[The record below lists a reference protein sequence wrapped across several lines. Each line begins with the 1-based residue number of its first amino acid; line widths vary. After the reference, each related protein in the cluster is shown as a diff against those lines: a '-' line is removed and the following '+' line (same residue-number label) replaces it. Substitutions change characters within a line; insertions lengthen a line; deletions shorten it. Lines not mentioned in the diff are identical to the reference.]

1 MSDTSN
7 AAALHSHPVT
17 ARGPEADS
25 ATDASRGA
33 GSETDAAHGAGS
45 ASEPLEHFKLYFFA
59 ATTRLLSHGARTF
72 GGERALLTRF
82 PFLEGYRTELT
93 ELGIATLE
101 GEDGPGTW
109 PEALAAW
116 EADVTGHLPMRALR
130 KAAGLDHEA
139 LTLLLAV
146 GMVEEDARFGA
157 LFATLQG
164 TPTLQRPTLGLLNA
178 SWRGEE
184 DRGEVRA
191 RLRRLMDLG
200 LVEVS
205 DREAP
210 RAEWALHVPGT
221 VWDALRGEALERP
234 ASWLKHHARE
244 TLARDEPLIVPD
256 SLRETLTR
264 LPALLA
270 SGEVGALVVRGP
282 RHNGRRT
289 LLRSVA
295 RALGRGVLEVEGP
308 QKGDDARWR
317 MVGPLATLL
326 HALPV
331 AVLEPAPG
339 EAAEVPEL
347 DGLDGPLGVV
357 LGRLGG
363 VSGEGVDRALTLA
376 VDMPGPEE
384 RALHWKQGLAGRPC
398 SRLEEL
404 SVAFRL
410 TRGHV
415 RRAARLAQAHA
426 ALAGRAEVEPD
437 DVREAARS
445 LNRQALDTLAV
456 RLTTPGDWGQ
466 LSVATETMRDL
477 RLLETRCRSR
487 ERMGEAVGGALA
499 QQLTPGVRA
508 LFQGPSGTGKTLA
521 ARLVAAAL
529 GLDVYRVE
537 LSSVVNKYI
546 GETEKNLARIFALAE
561 ELDVVLLFDE
571 GDSLFARR
579 TGVGSSTDRY
589 ANLET
594 NYLLQRIES
603 YEGILIV
610 TTNAAEAI
618 DTAFQRRMDVV
629 VDFRAPDPSERWML
643 WQLHLP
649 AAHAVDAALLREV
662 SARCQLS
669 GGQIRNAVLHASL
682 LALEDGGPL
691 GSSHLEAG
699 VVREYRKAGDVCPLR
714 RAGATSLRG

>member
-1 MSDTSN
+1 MSDTQ
-7 AAALHSHPVT
+7 T
-17 ARGPEADS
+17 AITLPPDSEPE
-25 ATDASRGA
+25 
-33 GSETDAAHGAGS
+33 

-59 ATTRLLSHGARTF
+59 AATRVLAHGARTC
-72 GGERALLTRF
+72 GGEAALLARF
-82 PFLEGYRTELT
+82 PFLESYREELS
-93 ELGIATLE
+93 ELGVAPVE
-101 GEDGPGTW
+101 ADDGPGPW
-109 PEALAAW
+109 PEAIAAW
-116 EADVTGHLPMRALR
+116 EADVSGHLPLRALR
-130 KAAGLDHEA
+130 RAAGLDHEA

-157 LFATLQG
+157 LFSSMQG
-164 TPTLQRPTLGLLNA
+164 TPTLHRPTLGLLNA

-184 DRGEVRA
+184 DRGEVRS

-210 RAEWALHVPGT
+210 RSEWALHVPGP
-221 VWDALRGEALERP
+221 VWDALRGEAPERP
-234 ASWLKHHARE
+234 APWLKHHARE
-244 TLARDEPLIVPD
+244 TLSRDEPLIVPD
-256 SLRETLTR
+256 ALREALGR

-270 SGEVGALVVRGP
+270 SGEARALVVRGP
-282 RHNGRRT
+282 HHNGRRT

-308 QKGDDARWR
+308 QKADDARWR

-331 AVLEPAPG
+331 VVLEPAPG

-347 DGLDGPLGVV
+347 NGLDGPLGVV

-363 VSGEGVDRALTLA
+363 VSGDGVDRALTLN

-384 RALHWKQGLAGRPC
+384 RALHWTRALAGRPC
-398 SRLEEL
+398 S
-404 SVAFRL
+404 SVTEISESFRL

-426 ALAGRAEVEPD
+426 ALAGRSEVEPA
-437 DVREAARS
+437 DVREAARA

-456 RLTTPGDWGQ
+456 RLTASGDWSQ
-466 LSVATETMRDL
+466 LSVAGETLREL
-477 RLLETRCRSR
+477 RLLEARCRHR
-487 ERMGEAVGGALA
+487 ERMGVAVGGPLA
-499 QQLTPGVRA
+499 GQLTPGVRA

-546 GETEKNLARIFALAE
+546 GETEKNLSRIFALAE

-603 YEGILIV
+603 YEGILVV
-610 TTNAAEAI
+610 TTNAADAI
-618 DTAFQRRMDVV
+618 DSAFQRRMDVV

-649 AAHAVDAALLREV
+649 TAHAVDTGLLREV
-662 SARCQLS
+662 AVRCQLS

-682 LALEDGGPL
+682 LALEEGTPM
-691 GSSHLEAG
+691 GSAHLEAS